1 VETAMPVV
9 SITRLRVRA
18 LRYLPAFL
26 LGAYRSVRQAR
37 RASGNIAATVLADRN
52 FAFWTNTVWT
62 DEAALR
68 SFMLSGAHR
77 RVMPPLLDWCRE
89 ASLARWTQDTAQPP
103 AWLEAHRR
111 MQAEGRRS
119 KVRYPSE
126 AQQRFEFPAP
136 RSSG

>member
-1 VETAMPVV
+1 MPVV

-37 RASGNIAATVLADRN
+37 RASGNIAAAVLADRD
-52 FAFWTNTVWT
+52 FAFWTSTVWT
-62 DEAALR
+62 DDTAVR

-77 RVMPPLLDWCRE
+77 RIMPRLLDWCDE
-89 ASLARWTQDTAQPP
+89 ASLAHWTQDTAEPP
-103 AWLEAHRR
+103 SWFEAHRR

-119 KVRYPSE
+119 KVRHPSA

-136 RSSG
+136 RTSGQ

>member
-1 VETAMPVV
+1 MPAV

-18 LRYLPAFL
+18 WRYLPAFL

-37 RASGNIAATVLADRN
+37 RVPGNIAATVLADRN
-52 FAFWTNTVWT
+52 FAFWTNTVWV

-77 RVMPPLLDWCRE
+77 LVMPRLLDWCDE
-89 ASLARWTQDTAQPP
+89 ASLVRWTQDTAERPS
-103 AWLEAHRR
+103 WSEAHRR

-119 KVRYPSE
+119 KVRHPSA

-136 RSSG
+136 RASG